1 MGRVTVPKT
10 GQKDAVPRG
19 DATEMLVGM
28 VAVPKGGY
36 ESPLP
41 RGDGTEV
48 TVGMAAVLMPKLEPS
63 VIPNLEDEFEAD
75 AKEESVAGFDSDES
89 PVCSPGLYPG
99 LCP

>member
-1 MGRVTVPKT
+1 MPKT
-10 GQKDAVPRG
+10 GQKNALPRG

-28 VAVPKGGY
+28 AAVP
-36 ESPLP
+36 
-41 RGDGTEV
+41 
-48 TVGMAAVLMPKLEPS
+48 MPKLEPS

-75 AKEESVAGFDSDES
+75 AEEESVAGFDSDES